1 MADTSGMIE
10 LPNPAPIVSLDEGIA
25 LIESGEAPET
35 ICVDIGHEVL
45 VRADGSK
52 GLQGLLQRLRGHRMI
67 LALSSG
73 ETAPSVVAMRS
84 GKPDLHPDVAEILD
98 ALRDQG

>member
-1 MADTSGMIE
+1 MAEASGMIE
-10 LPNPAPIVSLDEGIA
+10 LPNPTPTVSLDEGIA
-25 LIESGEAPET
+25 LIESDQAPET
-35 ICVDIGHEVL
+35 LCVDIGHEVL

-84 GKPDLHPDVAEILD
+84 GKPELHPDVAEILD
-98 ALRDQG
+98 ALKDQG